1 MKKLL
6 FFFLFSNFTIHAQ
19 FYVKADSLNKKRV
32 LATTFLNAGIWSSSN
47 IALSKIWYSDYEK
60 TAFHSFNDSKNW
72 LQMDKVGHFY
82 STYHFSEQVS
92 KSYRWAGVN
101 DKTSA
106 VIGSS
111 VAFGY
116 QFSIEMLDGRSSGWG
131 FSWSDLGANTLGSA
145 LYLGQELAF
154 KKQVF
159 KLKFSYFP
167 SEYAQYRPNVLG
179 STFSEKLLK
188 DYNAQTYWLSFSPV
202 FYLKETK
209 FPKWINLAL
218 GYSVDQKLMGDLET
232 YTTIDGLKSFN
243 SKREFILSL
252 DIDVKNLPIK
262 KQWLKSLLAPFNSI
276 KIPFPALVL
285 RDGVFYGRGIY

>member
-1 MKKLL
+1 M
-6 FFFLFSNFTIHAQ
+6 
-19 FYVKADSLNKKRV
+19 NKKRV